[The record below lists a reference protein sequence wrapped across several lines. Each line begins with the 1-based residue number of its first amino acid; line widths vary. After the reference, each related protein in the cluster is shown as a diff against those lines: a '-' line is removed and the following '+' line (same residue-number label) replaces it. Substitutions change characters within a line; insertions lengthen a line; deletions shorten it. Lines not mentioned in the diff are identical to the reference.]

1 MYRMKPAMVFSL
13 AALVMAK
20 NDTMDNMSEDEMDNM
35 SEHKMDNKSGNGHNM
50 GNMSG
55 NGHNMDNMSEHM
67 NMTDY
72 ASARCMAAIMAI
84 EMDPMC
90 NNTDIAEICKGDCS
104 MLYEI
109 AMKSC
114 ENETDAFP
122 PGHMFAGVMITEVT
136 TTYNGWC
143 QSECGGT
150 KLPLVK
156 TKCDFEG
163 GGDVCDCPDFAMSMN
178 TSVCRSLKVP
188 LFEDVVDED
197 DYSMEMG
204 SIGTFADWFDKDAM
218 KIMTMTEFM
227 CSNPECLAAMAG
239 LSQGGVCGLGGNDQM
254 QKMCSQECDDV
265 IMSMT
270 SDGCAPL
277 VDMMREDT
285 MEQNSNASMEN
296 DMMSGLKGM
305 QAMCADPC
313 LMNMMM
319 MTQDPSCE
327 QEICVMGTECH
338 GRVGQMSREECS
350 DVVLPGSDDF
360 TYGQY
365 AAHIETQCGGD
376 ATEPICNNIN
386 TVTIPMMQA
395 KQINAR
401 FCKKEQAEMAEDMSM
416 GSDMEDR
423 EAGGH

>member
-1 MYRMKPAMVFSL
+1 
-13 AALVMAK
+13 
-20 NDTMDNMSEDEMDNM
+20 
-35 SEHKMDNKSGNGHNM
+35 M
-50 GNMSG
+50 G
-55 NGHNMDNMSEHM
+55 
-67 NMTDY
+67 
-72 ASARCMAAIMAI
+72 
-84 EMDPMC
+84 
-90 NNTDIAEICKGDCS
+90 
-104 MLYEI
+104 
-109 AMKSC
+109 
-114 ENETDAFP
+114 
-122 PGHMFAGVMITEVT
+122 EVT

-254 QKMCSQECDDV
+254 QKMCSQEC
-265 IMSMT
+265 
-270 SDGCAPL
+270 
-277 VDMMREDT
+277 
-285 MEQNSNASMEN
+285 
-296 DMMSGLKGM
+296 
-305 QAMCADPC
+305 
-313 LMNMMM
+313 
-319 MTQDPSCE
+319 
-327 QEICVMGTECH
+327 
-338 GRVGQMSREECS
+338 S